1 MHSSRRD
8 VTEEEIMLHH
18 MSDLLLDISGP
29 EESDNQRVNSNLPTT
44 SLVKLYSLVGECA
57 V

>member
-1 MHSSRRD
+1 MHSGRRD
-8 VTEEEIMLHH
+8 VTEEETMLQH

-44 SLVKLYSLVGECA
+44 SLVKLHSLVGKCT

>member
-8 VTEEEIMLHH
+8 VTEEETVLQHV
-18 MSDLLLDISGP
+18 SDLLLDISGP

-44 SLVKLYSLVGECA
+44 SLVKLRSLVGECTL
-57 V
+57 

>member
-1 MHSSRRD
+1 MHLSRRD
-8 VTEEEIMLHH
+8 VTEEETMLQH

-29 EESDNQRVNSNLPTT
+29 EECDNQRVDSSLPPTN
-44 SLVKLYSLVGECA
+44 LVKLYSLVGECT

>member
-1 MHSSRRD
+1 MHSTRRD
-8 VTEEEIMLHH
+8 VTEEETMLQH

-29 EESDNQRVNSNLPTT
+29 EESDNQRVDSNLPTT
-44 SLVKLYSLVGECA
+44 SLVKLYSLVGKCT

>member
-8 VTEEEIMLHH
+8 VTEEETMLQH
-18 MSDLLLDISGP
+18 MSDVLLDISGP
-29 EESDNQRVNSNLPTT
+29 EESDNQRVDSSLPTT
-44 SLVKLYSLVGECA
+44 SLVKVYSLVGECT

>member
-1 MHSSRRD
+1 MHSSRD
-8 VTEEEIMLHH
+8 VTEEETMLQH

-29 EESDNQRVNSNLPTT
+29 EESDNQRVNSKLPTT
-44 SLVKLYSLVGECA
+44 SLVQLYSLGECT

>member
-8 VTEEEIMLHH
+8 VTEEETMLQH
-18 MSDLLLDISGP
+18 MSDVLLDISGP
-29 EESDNQRVNSNLPTT
+29 EESDNQRVDSSLPTT
-44 SLVKLYSLVGECA
+44 SLVKLCSLVGECT

>member
-1 MHSSRRD
+1 M
-8 VTEEEIMLHH
+8 TEEETMLQC

-29 EESDNQRVNSNLPTT
+29 EESDNQRVDSNLPTT
-44 SLVKLYSLVGECA
+44 SLVKFHSLVRECT